1 MTLLISQ
8 VGLAFAPLLVNLL
21 SREEPASVKGWIERL
36 LKWLAMGGVIA
47 VWGLLL
53 LGDNLVPLVLG
64 RSYSPVVPNLL
75 PLLLAL
81 LANVVVIV
89 SGLLALIFNRPKVA
103 LGASGLQ
110 LAAFWSLGP
119 PFIYLWAS
127 FGGCLAVLVATMLSA
142 AYLVYRLQPLLNYSL
157 KRYAWA
163 IGLGWI
169 FAPLCWWR
177 SSWEVN
183 LALFSIFVLA
193 YTGVLLLLR
202 IITLEEITMAWRAL
216 TINH

>member
-1 MTLLISQ
+1 
-8 VGLAFAPLLVNLL
+8 LLVNLL
-21 SREEPASVKGWIERL
+21 SRGETASVRGWIERL

-64 RSYSPVVPNLL
+64 RSYGPVVPNLL
-75 PLLLAL
+75 PLLLTL

-119 PFIYLWAS
+119 LFIHCWGS
-127 FGGCLAVLVATMLSA
+127 FGGCLAVLAATILSA
-142 AYLVYRLQPLLNYSL
+142 VYLVYRLQPILGYSL
-157 KRYAWA
+157 KCYARA
-163 IGLGWI
+163 IGLGVI

-183 LALFSIFVLA
+183 LALFSIFVVA
-193 YTGVLLLLR
+193 YPGVLLLVR
-202 IITLEEITMAWRAL
+202 IITREEITTAWRA
-216 TINH
+216 IMIKGYA